1 MTVRLAWLATVLA
14 LAAGGC
20 SPDPV
25 IVDLNFPSQ
34 ETFLQSQFARVRVF
48 DLSPDELGGCPTLVG
63 ESISGTAAT
72 DAVQDSD
79 NVDVCDAFGGIA
91 FDEIGEGPK
100 AFVVTT
106 SAMNE
111 VILAGCTVAEVYAD
125 APTVTVHLAM
135 TPRYAIAITG
145 ASPCMSISDKCER
158 GCR

>member
-1 MTVRLAWLATVLA
+1 MIHRLAWLGTALA
-14 LAAGGC
+14 LCAGGC

-48 DLSPDELGGCPTLVG
+48 DLAQDELGRCPTLVG
-63 ESISGTAAT
+63 ESISATTAT
-72 DAVQDSD
+72 VPVHDSD

-106 SAMNE
+106 STMNE

-125 APTVTVHLAM
+125 APTVPVHLAM
-135 TPRYAIAITG
+135 TPRYSIAVTG
-145 ASPCMSISDKCER
+145 TSPCMSIADKCER

>member
-1 MTVRLAWLATVLA
+1 
-14 LAAGGC
+14 
-20 SPDPV
+20 V

-48 DLSPDELGGCPTLVG
+48 DLSQDELGECPALLAEAIAVT
-63 ESISGTAAT
+63 TAA
-72 DAVQDSD
+72 DAAHDSD

-111 VILAGCTVAEVYAD
+111 VILAGCTVAEVYPD
-125 APTVTVHLAM
+125 APAVTVHLAM
-135 TPRYAIAITG
+135 TPRYAIAVTG
-145 ASPCMSISDKCER
+145 TSPCMSIADKCER